1 MKLTANFSLVEMT
14 KSETALR
21 HDIDNTPDADQ
32 LENLTSCVSACCS
45 PCGSGLVCPLKSIQA
60 SAVPR

>member
-32 LENLTSCVSACCS
+32 LENLTILCECVAARA
-45 PCGSGLVCPLKSIQA
+45 G
-60 SAVPR
+60 AVWYGG